1 MVKSNFARLITVH
14 NARQSARRV
23 STPRLFFDILDQ
35 PYDSRQFR
43 IMLRGSQS
51 IGCASKPTGRLR
63 ALRRPEFVE
72 REQRTTRFPPPIS
85 AQCNSSRCAEVGRRR
100 AVQPSTQ
107 QHNNYFLLI
116 LAHNSHCTTHLI
128 RIIRIDGGSSIVKT
142 TLRHIGWLKLIAI
155 TIASPRMLRSSWF
168 PRTVHAAV
176 KSRCNNYAWL
186 AH

>member
-1 MVKSNFARLITVH
+1 L
-14 NARQSARRV
+14 RR
-23 STPRLFFDILDQ
+23 RRQ

-43 IMLRGSQS
+43 NMLRGSQS
-51 IGCASKPTGRLR
+51 IPAAPLSRQVDLE
-63 ALRRPEFVE
+63 LVVDLSSLSENNERPDFHHLSVHNVTPPE
-72 REQRTTRFPPPIS
+72 R
-85 AQCNSSRCAEVGRRR
+85 CKGNSSRCAEVGRRR